1 MKRYFV
7 DITKA
12 KTIYLDEITLLNNN
26 LVIKSVNKAGDI
38 ILNPVLS
45 ISGFRKNQIEEYTTK
60 CKSRNEE
67 LLFEVYDNE
76 IKNRD
81 ILLEDVYVFEE
92 IKNGFYRDATKPVN
106 NEVIKLIEFG
116 ALKHILKNVSI
127 NNFDIVMVTPDIS
140 NDGTL
145 FFYDKN
151 NSVIK
156 VNQSINTIRYELNT
170 KQLGSDL
177 YIQTTNSEILDDCR
191 TWITEITD
199 IGNNNCYINNKNY
212 YLVKPLSNEELN
224 NLSQGDIKLYRNLT
238 VSSIP
243 VKKQRVNNHII
254 TTDTDSNDYDNYL
267 WVRRENIEE
276 LLADGLDKMPLKEYI
291 EVYTQNKDKFIK
303 NSLEDTLDKPKTYL
317 NKKTLNNK
325 EPSNKAH
332 KIDIFYMRIPGL
344 PIPKIIR
351 AGNPV
356 EFKQVGYTDE
366 GYPIWKETVK
376 LVQNKSNEEF
386 AYDLALKGNK
396 YFIKISGLP
405 NENDIFNKLKDT
417 GLLYEFVRYE
427 NDDYPSKKN
436 INYYVSRPYIKNSN
450 KVMTKQR

>member
-45 ISGFRKNQIEEYTTK
+45 ISGFHKNQIEEYTTK

-224 NLSQGDIKLYRNLT
+224 NL
-238 VSSIP
+238 
-243 VKKQRVNNHII
+243 
-254 TTDTDSNDYDNYL
+254 
-267 WVRRENIEE
+267 
-276 LLADGLDKMPLKEYI
+276 
-291 EVYTQNKDKFIK
+291 
-303 NSLEDTLDKPKTYL
+303 
-317 NKKTLNNK
+317 
-325 EPSNKAH
+325 
-332 KIDIFYMRIPGL
+332 
-344 PIPKIIR
+344 
-351 AGNPV
+351 
-356 EFKQVGYTDE
+356 
-366 GYPIWKETVK
+366 
-376 LVQNKSNEEF
+376 
-386 AYDLALKGNK
+386 
-396 YFIKISGLP
+396 
-405 NENDIFNKLKDT
+405 
-417 GLLYEFVRYE
+417 
-427 NDDYPSKKN
+427 
-436 INYYVSRPYIKNSN
+436 
-450 KVMTKQR
+450 

>member
-1 MKRYFV
+1 
-7 DITKA
+7 
-12 KTIYLDEITLLNNN
+12 
-26 LVIKSVNKAGDI
+26 
-38 ILNPVLS
+38 
-45 ISGFRKNQIEEYTTK
+45 
-60 CKSRNEE
+60 
-67 LLFEVYDNE
+67 
-76 IKNRD
+76 
-81 ILLEDVYVFEE
+81 
-92 IKNGFYRDATKPVN
+92 
-106 NEVIKLIEFG
+106 
-116 ALKHILKNVSI
+116 
-127 NNFDIVMVTPDIS
+127 
-140 NDGTL
+140 
-145 FFYDKN
+145 
-151 NSVIK
+151 
-156 VNQSINTIRYELNT
+156 
-170 KQLGSDL
+170 
-177 YIQTTNSEILDDCR
+177 ILDDCR

-376 LVQNKSNEEF
+376 LFQNKSNEEF

-417 GLLYEFVRYE
+417 GSLYEFVRYE